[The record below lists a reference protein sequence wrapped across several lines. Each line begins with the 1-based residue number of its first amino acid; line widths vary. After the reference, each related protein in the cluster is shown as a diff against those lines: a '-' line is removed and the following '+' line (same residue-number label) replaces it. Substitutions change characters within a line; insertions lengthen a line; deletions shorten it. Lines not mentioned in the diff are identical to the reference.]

1 MKSRIEYRWSQT
13 SNGLWALTIVERFMK
28 PIPEHVENTRPADWL
43 RFCADEETG
52 QHEMEPHERA
62 KLEQAYEEATR
73 EAA

>member
-28 PIPEHVENTRPADWL
+28 PIPERIDSRSTEWL
-43 RFCADEETG
+43 KYLADEETG

>member
-1 MKSRIEYRWSQT
+1 VVAYRWSKT
-13 SNGLWALTIVERFMK
+13 SNGLWALQIVERFPMK
-28 PIPEHVENTRPADWL
+28 PIPQHIENTRPADWL

-62 KLEQAYEEATR
+62 KLEQAYEETLSE